1 MSILGVPLLS
11 VALAGIAAWLL
22 GAVWYAVFGKA
33 WSETLGDP
41 SLRKPDPGTLAFSFV
56 ADCVLALFI
65 GVVTAIAT
73 TGHGGVRMGLAIAAV
88 LWFCCV
94 FTTLAVTHAYAR
106 RGTRLTLIDAGHWLA
121 AMLAAGAVIGWLPME

>member
-1 MSILGVPLLS
+1 MTILGVPLLS
-11 VALAGIAAWLL
+11 VFLAGLAAWLV
-22 GAVWYAVFGKA
+22 GAVWYAAFGRI
-33 WSETLGDP
+33 WSDLLGDP
-41 SLRKPDPGTLAFSFV
+41 SLRKPDAGTLVFSFV

-65 GVVTAIAT
+65 GVVTGIAT
-73 TGHGGVRMGLAIAAV
+73 TGHGSVRMGLAIAAV

-106 RGTRLTLIDAGHWLA
+106 RGTRLTLIDAGHWLF